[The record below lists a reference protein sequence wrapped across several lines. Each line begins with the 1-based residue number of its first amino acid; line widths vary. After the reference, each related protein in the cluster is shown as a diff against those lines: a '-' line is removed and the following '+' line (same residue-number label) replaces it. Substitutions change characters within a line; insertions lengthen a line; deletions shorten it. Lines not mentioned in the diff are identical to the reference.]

1 MKTCPNCKKGCE
13 DAADRCDCGWH
24 FYLDPAGER
33 PVPWYTRG
41 FSSAWKAALLGAVV
55 GWIITQPEGAVTT
68 RGLYGMPSDEEILK
82 GIVAVEYAVIFFGAG
97 FLWGVARK

>member
-24 FYLDPAGER
+24 FYLYPER

-41 FSSAWKAALLGAVV
+41 FSSAWKAALLGAVI
-55 GWIITQPEGAVTT
+55 GWIIAQPEGAGTT
-68 RGLYGMPSDEEILK
+68 RGLNGMPSDEEILK
-82 GIVAVEYAVIFFGAG
+82 GIVAVEFAVISFGAG